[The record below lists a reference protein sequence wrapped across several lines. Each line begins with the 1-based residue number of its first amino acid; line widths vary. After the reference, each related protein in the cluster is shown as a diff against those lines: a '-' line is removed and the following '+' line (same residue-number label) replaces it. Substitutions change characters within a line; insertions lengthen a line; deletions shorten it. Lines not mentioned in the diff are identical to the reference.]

1 MQEFFIDGTFKVVP
15 EIFYQLF
22 VIHANYR
29 DHIIPVAFILLS
41 GKTGQLYQTMINEII
56 ALVPGWSPRRIMMD
70 FEKALIT
77 MFGRAFPRAELSGC
91 FFHLSQS
98 VQRYLQVS
106 FLLKI
111 DVSCILLYRLYLG

>member
-1 MQEFFIDGTFKVVP
+1 MIIRNFIFLREFFIDGTFKVVP

-29 DHIIPVAFILLS
+29 DHIIPVAFVLLS
-41 GKTGQLYQTMINEII
+41 GKTGQHYQTMINEII
-56 ALVPGWSPRRIMMD
+56 ALVPGWSPRQIMID

-91 FFHLSQS
+91 FFPSNPKYATIFTNKLF
-98 VQRYLQVS
+98 V
-106 FLLKI
+106 KN
-111 DVSCILLYRLYLG
+111 